1 MKHLILGTAGHID
14 HGKTALVKALTGY
27 DCDTHKEEKAR
38 GITINLGFTHLN
50 LPGGETLGV
59 VDVPGHKDFIKT
71 MVAGAFGI
79 DIALLIV
86 AADSG
91 IMPQTAEH
99 VKIIEMLGVH
109 NAIVALTKTDLVDK
123 EMQDLARLEI
133 MEFLEG
139 TSLENSGIIGVS
151 SITGEGLPE
160 LMQAL
165 DNMVAGIDKQQKDE
179 IFRLYIDRLF
189 NVKGLG
195 YVATGTV
202 INGKISEGEEVFLLP
217 GKGKKIRIK
226 GIERHGIQVNTVY
239 KGDRAA
245 LNLSGIKPEDFQRG
259 MILSGQCLPETKMV
273 DALVS
278 FFDHKVHTGVWSDV
292 MCYSGTFECAAR
304 MHLLDKETLRPGEAA
319 LVQIHLKEPAI
330 LLNKDKFILR
340 NSSND
345 LTLGG
350 GTILDNQ
357 PLHHRKRTKNLIE
370 NLTALMQATINS
382 ERIYDIAVIEL
393 LKENQALPIAQLSS
407 RLAIPEEELL
417 QEFLDSNRSEILL
430 YRNNSDNL
438 LVHRN
443 VYLRIKE
450 SILTELKTWHGKYP
464 LYSHGMDEKELA
476 GKLGYSGNLSGQLL
490 LSNVLQDLQ
499 ERKLIRK
506 HHQTW
511 VLADHKV
518 NLDPKS
524 KEQISW
530 LEGKIKSYQ
539 MEKPALNEIEAAARE
554 NKISGDKLK
563 MYLTFLSGEG
573 KIYYKGEDLI
583 HKEILD
589 KCRKIL
595 LKELIT
601 KEKGINEKEFRELI
615 NGTKKMVQ
623 LLLTIFITE
632 NIIRKETFYI
642 HISQQGKNLLQASNI

>member
-38 GITINLGFTHLN
+38 GITINLGFTHLD
-50 LPGGETLGV
+50 LPAGETLGV

-123 EMQDLARLEI
+123 EMEDLARLEI

-139 TSLENSGIIGVS
+139 TSLENSEIIGVS
-151 SITGEGLPE
+151 SLTGNGLPE
-160 LMQAL
+160 LIQAL

-179 IFRLYIDRLF
+179 NFRLYIDRLF

-202 INGKISEGEEVFLLP
+202 INGKISEGEEAFLLP

-226 GIERHGIQVNTVY
+226 GIERHGIQVNTVC

-245 LNLSGIKPEDFQRG
+245 LNLSGIKQEEFRRG
-259 MILSGQCLPETKMV
+259 MILSGQNLPETKMV

-304 MHLLDKETLRPGEAA
+304 MHLLDKDILRPGEAA
-319 LVQIHLKEPAI
+319 LVQLHLKEPAI
-330 LLNKDKFILR
+330 LMNKDKFILR

-357 PLHHRKRTKNLIE
+357 PLHHRKRTKTLIE
-370 NLTALMQATINS
+370 NLTALMQASLNS
-382 ERIYDIAVIEL
+382 ERIYEIALIEL
-393 LKENQALPIAQLSS
+393 LKENQPVLAAQLSS
-407 RLAIPEEELL
+407 RLAIPEEELI
-417 QEFLDSNRSEILL
+417 QECLDSDRTEILL
-430 YRNNSDNL
+430 YRNDSDNL

-450 SILTELKTWHGKYP
+450 NVLTELKTWHGKYP
-464 LYSHGMDEKELA
+464 LLSHGMDERELA
-476 GKLGYSGNLSGQLL
+476 GKMGYSGNSSGQLL
-490 LSNVLQDLQ
+490 LSKVLQDLL

-506 HHQTW
+506 HDQTW

-524 KEQISW
+524 REQISW
-530 LEGKIKSYQ
+530 LETKIKSWQ
-539 MEKPALNEIEAAARE
+539 MEKPALNEIESAARE
-554 NKISGDKLK
+554 NKISGEKLK
-563 MYLTFLSGEG
+563 MYLTFLSDNG
-573 KIYYKGEDLI
+573 KIYYKGEDII
-583 HKEILD
+583 HIDILN
-589 KCRKIL
+589 KCRTTL
-595 LKELIT
+595 LKDLIT

-623 LLLTIFITE
+623 LLLTIFLSE

-642 HISQQGKNLLQASNI
+642 HISPQGKNLLQANNI